1 MIAWS
6 VLQPG
11 LIIPVLD
18 ITFNWGITMLPQ
30 PARLLG
36 RVTWL
41 DLMFTVTRLRRA
53 LVMRTCGVTLMRT
66 SSPHKSRK
74 VSPDL

>member
-1 MIAWS
+1 
-6 VLQPG
+6 
-11 LIIPVLD
+11 
-18 ITFNWGITMLPQ
+18 MLPQ

-53 LVMRTCGVTLMRT
+53 LMMRTCGVTLKRT
-66 SSPHKSRK
+66 SSTHKSRK
-74 VSPDL
+74 VSPDV